1 MEIIVATSAEG
12 REHAAAPSD
21 WQGWQRWVEEVDWPD
36 WRSWLRRIAWTV
48 WAAVRPAEAPWQ
60 RAPETG
66 AVGLTVRAYEEDE
79 AGDQVRARLAATWPA
94 FHRWWREGR
103 TIPLVIRY
111 VLELC
116 ETAEE
121 AVHVLRRVPVH
132 MSYNVT
138 ALDRTGQ

>member
-1 MEIIVATSAEG
+1 VSTLLHLLTG
-12 REHAAAPSD
+12 K
-21 WQGWQRWVEEVDWPD
+21 GWQRWVEEVDWPD

-103 TIPLVIRY
+103 TIPLVIRWPQRSWEQS
-111 VLELC
+111 LNNIKPDSIQLQLG
-116 ETAEE
+116 A
-121 AVHVLRRVPVH
+121 P
-132 MSYNVT
+132 
-138 ALDRTGQ
+138 